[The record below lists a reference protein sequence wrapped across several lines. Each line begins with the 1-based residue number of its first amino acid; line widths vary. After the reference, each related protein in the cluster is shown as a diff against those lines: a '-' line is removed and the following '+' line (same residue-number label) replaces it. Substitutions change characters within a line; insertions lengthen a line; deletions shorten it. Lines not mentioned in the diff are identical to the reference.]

1 MLCGCLPFDDESKS
15 ALYDKILA
23 CKFSLPKSLSP
34 EAADLLK
41 KMLVRDPDRRPSLE
55 EILDHPFMRK
65 HPSSEPAGD
74 ASTAAFSIGA
84 LASPRPRRLQTHQLQ
99 DEGRPSDRRPVA
111 RTQRT
116 QQVHHAVV

>member
-23 CKFSLPKSLSP
+23 CKFSLPKALSQ

-41 KMLVRDPDRRPSLE
+41 KLLVRDPDRRPSLD

-65 HPSSEPAGD
+65 HAGE
-74 ASTAAFSIGA
+74 AVEAPREAVFSIGA
-84 LASPRPRRLQTHQLQ
+84 LL
-99 DEGRPSDRRPVA
+99 
-111 RTQRT
+111 
-116 QQVHHAVV
+116 